1 MLRSPIGVGGC
12 VQYACLTAFAV
23 ITRRAVVRLE
33 VRMPPRRV
41 VPALVRMHAPDQQVL
56 SRDLMSVLKRMGAAK
71 IIWNETVVW
80 LSSFLSQLVTR

>member
-41 VPALVRMHAPDQQVL
+41 VHALVRRDGPEQQVL
-56 SRDLMSVLKRMGAAK
+56 SRDFMSERKRMGAAK
-71 IIWNETVVW
+71 TIALNAAV
-80 LSSFLSQLVTR
+80 